1 MASNLT
7 SVSPIPTAPQAV
19 STAPANM
26 QLSPQF
32 GAVADTVQFSGRK
45 DDDDATEREQ
55 GDKPSIKERLG
66 AAATDAMNTRLIMQD
81 ALWAT
86 LFTTIISLGMLP
98 FSWPVIPSV
107 MAASAGYRAIMGLIR
122 GTPAYAEEGFSLS
135 RLIKRNKNKAE
146 AEDAE

>member
-32 GAVADTVQFSGRK
+32 GAVA
-45 DDDDATEREQ
+45 DDDATEREQ